1 LHIDLGGSLSKWA
14 AQRFEM
20 EESIMQ
26 IAPASSLSEQLLKTP
41 PKKGMGKLERI
52 RVLQD
57 WAFILPQLVIFVLLT
72 IVPFFVAI
80 PILFTDMAQFNDPQ
94 INAVGLHN
102 FMALFTDPSV
112 QADYLPAL
120 RRTVIFV
127 LFNYTT
133 VYIFGLSLALLMYE
147 VGFRGGFFT
156 IVYLPLMVSGLA
168 VGYMAVMLFAKETG
182 TANLLFLKIGLL
194 KTPVNIYSAGGT
206 AFILPLLVG
215 WRYAGYNM
223 AIFLSGLL
231 AIPTET
237 IEASVVDGA
246 SYWQRLIRVYFPQ
259 MWPSFILA
267 TTMCL
272 IGSFAVFDEL
282 VAMGAL
288 YVNPEA
294 KLLSILFFTYGFQ
307 IDRLAMGM
315 TLALETFLP
324 LVLLGVGLQ
333 RLQRRVQY

>member
-1 LHIDLGGSLSKWA
+1 MGV
-14 AQRFEM
+14 
-20 EESIMQ
+20 
-26 IAPASSLSEQLLKTP
+26 APATSLEEQLLKEA
-41 PKKGMGKLERI
+41 KKQKTSGLQRRRILE
-52 RVLQD
+52 D
-57 WAFILPQLVIFVLLT
+57 WAFILPQLTLFLLLT

-94 INAVGLHN
+94 INPVGLRN
-102 FMALFTDPSV
+102 FLALFNDRSV
-112 QADYLPAL
+112 QVDYFPAL
-120 RRTVIFV
+120 RRTIIFV
-127 LFNYTT
+127 LLNYTT

-156 IVYLPLMVSGLA
+156 VIYLPLMVSGLA

-182 TANLLFLKIGLL
+182 TANLLLMETGLI
-194 KTPVNIYSAGGT
+194 KTPVNIYSVSGT
-206 AFILPLLVG
+206 AFILPLMVG

-231 AIPTET
+231 AIPKET
-237 IEASVVDGA
+237 IEASIVDGA
-246 SYWQRLIRVYFPQ
+246 SYWQRLWKVYFPQ

-307 IDRLAMGM
+307 IERLAMGM
-315 TLALETFLP
+315 TLAVETFLP
-324 LVLLGVGLQ
+324 LVFLGIALQ

>member
-1 LHIDLGGSLSKWA
+1 
-14 AQRFEM
+14 
-20 EESIMQ
+20 
-26 IAPASSLSEQLLKTP
+26 
-41 PKKGMGKLERI
+41 
-52 RVLQD
+52 
-57 WAFILPQLVIFVLLT
+57 
-72 IVPFFVAI
+72 
-80 PILFTDMAQFNDPQ
+80 MAQFNDPQ
-94 INAVGLHN
+94 INPVGLRN
-102 FMALFTDPSV
+102 FLAIFNDRSV
-112 QADYLPAL
+112 QVDYFPAL
-120 RRTVIFV
+120 RRTIIFV
-127 LFNYTT
+127 LLNYTT

-156 IVYLPLMVSGLA
+156 VIYLPLMVSGLA

-182 TANLLFLKIGLL
+182 TANLLLMETGLI
-194 KTPVNIYSAGGT
+194 KTPINIYSATGT
-206 AFILPLLVG
+206 AFILPLMVG

-231 AIPTET
+231 AFPKET
-237 IEASVVDGA
+237 IEAAVVDGA
-246 SYWQRLIRVYFPQ
+246 SYWQRLWKVYFPQ

-307 IDRLAMGM
+307 IERLAMGM
-315 TLALETFLP
+315 TLAVETFLP
-324 LVLLGVGLQ
+324 LVFLGIALQ
-333 RLQRRVQY
+333 RLQRRMQY

>member
-1 LHIDLGGSLSKWA
+1 
-14 AQRFEM
+14 M
-20 EESIMQ
+20 
-26 IAPASSLSEQLLKTP
+26 T
-41 PKKGMGKLERI
+41 ERKPLTRTQKRTI
-52 RVLQD
+52 LTQY
-57 WAFILPQLVIFVLLT
+57 AFILPQLLLFVTLT

-80 PILFTDMAQFNDPQ
+80 PILFTDMSQFNDPQ
-94 INAVGLHN
+94 VNPVGLRN

-112 QADYLPAL
+112 QRDYLPAL
-120 RRTVIFV
+120 RRTIVFV
-127 LFNYTT
+127 VLNYST
-133 VYIFGLSLALLMYE
+133 VYIFGLTLALLMYE

-156 IVYLPLMVSGLA
+156 VVYLPLMISGLA

-182 TANLLFLKIGLL
+182 TANLLLLELGLIR
-194 KTPVNIYSAGGT
+194 KAFDIYSPEGT

-231 AIPTET
+231 ALPNET

-246 SYWQRLIRVYFPQ
+246 NYWQRLWRVYVPQ
-259 MWPSFILA
+259 MIPSFIMA

-307 IDRLAMGM
+307 VERLAMGM
-315 TLALETFLP
+315 TLAVETFLP
-324 LVLLGVGLQ
+324 LVILGVALQ
-333 RLQRRVQY
+333 RLQRRLQY

>member
-1 LHIDLGGSLSKWA
+1 MGV
-14 AQRFEM
+14 
-20 EESIMQ
+20 
-26 IAPASSLSEQLLKTP
+26 APVTSYEEQLLKEA
-41 PKKGMGKLERI
+41 KKQGAGKLQRRRMLE
-52 RVLQD
+52 D
-57 WAFILPQLVIFVLLT
+57 WAFISPQLILFVLLT

-80 PILFTDMAQFNDPQ
+80 PILFTDMSQFNDPQ
-94 INAVGLHN
+94 INPVGLRN
-102 FMALFTDPSV
+102 FLAIFNDRSV
-112 QADYLPAL
+112 QADYFPAL
-120 RRTVIFV
+120 RRTIIFV
-127 LFNYTT
+127 LLNYTT

-156 IVYLPLMVSGLA
+156 VIYLPLMVSGLA
-168 VGYMAVMLFAKETG
+168 VGYMAVMLFSKETG
-182 TANLLFLKIGLL
+182 TANLLLEETGLL
-194 KTPVNIYSAGGT
+194 KTPINIYSATGT
-206 AFILPLLVG
+206 AFVLPLMVG

-231 AIPTET
+231 GIPKET
-237 IEASVVDGA
+237 IEASIVDGA
-246 SYWQRLIRVYFPQ
+246 SYWQRLWKVYFPQ

-307 IDRLAMGM
+307 IERLAMGM
-315 TLALETFLP
+315 TLAVETFLP
-324 LVLLGVGLQ
+324 LVFLGIALQ

>member
-1 LHIDLGGSLSKWA
+1 
-14 AQRFEM
+14 
-20 EESIMQ
+20 MQ
-26 IAPASSLSEQLLKTP
+26 VAPAKSLGDEISRRP
-41 PKKGMGKLERI
+41 AKKKLSKLERTRI
-52 RVLQD
+52 LGD
-57 WAFILPQLVIFVLLT
+57 WAFILPQLAIFVLLT
-72 IVPFFVAI
+72 VVPFFVAI
-80 PILFTDMAQFNDPQ
+80 PILFTDMSQFNDPQ
-94 INAVGLHN
+94 INPVGFRN
-102 FMALFTDPSV
+102 FTALFTDPSV

-127 LFNYTT
+127 VLNYTT
-133 VYIFGLSLALLMYE
+133 VYIFGLTLALLMYE

-156 IVYLPLMVSGLA
+156 VVYLPLMVSGLA
-168 VGYMAVMLFAKETG
+168 VGYIAVMLFAKETG
-182 TANLLFLKIGLL
+182 TANLLLMEPGLL
-194 KTPVNIYSAGGT
+194 KTPLNIYSAEGT

-231 AIPTET
+231 GIPKET
-237 IEASVVDGA
+237 IEASIVDGA
-246 SYWQRLIRVYFPQ
+246 SYWQRLWQVYFPQ

-307 IDRLAMGM
+307 VERLAMGM
-315 TLALETFLP
+315 TLAVETFLP
-324 LVLLGVGLQ
+324 LVILGVALQ
-333 RLQRRVQY
+333 RLQRRLQYQ

>member
-1 LHIDLGGSLSKWA
+1 MGV
-14 AQRFEM
+14 
-20 EESIMQ
+20 
-26 IAPASSLSEQLLKTP
+26 APATSLEQQIRERANKKKTS
-41 PKKGMGKLERI
+41 KLERKRI
-52 RVLQD
+52 LED
-57 WAFILPQLVIFVLLT
+57 WMFISPQLIIFVLLT

-94 INAVGLHN
+94 VNPVGLRN
-102 FMALFTDPSV
+102 FTAVFTDRSV
-112 QADYLPAL
+112 QVDYLPAL
-120 RRTVIFV
+120 QRTVIFV
-127 LFNYTT
+127 ILNYTT
-133 VYIFGLSLALLMYE
+133 VFIFGLGLALLMYE

-156 IVYLPLMVSGLA
+156 VIYLPLMVSGLA
-168 VGYMAVMLFAKETG
+168 VGYMAVMLFSKETG
-182 TANLLFLKIGLL
+182 TANLLLQEVGLI
-194 KTPVNIYSAGGT
+194 KTPINIYSAEGT
-206 AFILPLLVG
+206 AFILPLMVG

-231 AIPTET
+231 AIPKET
-237 IEASVVDGA
+237 IEAAIVDGA
-246 SYWQRLIRVYFPQ
+246 SYWQRLWRVYFPQ
-259 MWPSFILA
+259 MLPSFILA

-307 IDRLAMGM
+307 IERLAMGM
-315 TLALETFLP
+315 TLAVETFLP
-324 LVLLGVGLQ
+324 LVLLGVALQ

>member
-1 LHIDLGGSLSKWA
+1 MEGTVETLSDEV
-14 AQRFEM
+14 F
-20 EESIMQ
+20 
-26 IAPASSLSEQLLKTP
+26 
-41 PKKGMGKLERI
+41 KGTRKEKLGKLERRRI
-52 RVLQD
+52 VED
-57 WAFILPQLVIFVLLT
+57 WAFILPQLVIFIFLT

-80 PILFTDMAQFNDPQ
+80 PILFTDMSQFNDPK
-94 INAVGLHN
+94 INPVGLRN
-102 FMALFTDPSV
+102 FTALFTDPSV
-112 QADYLPAL
+112 QRDYLPAF
-120 RRTVIFV
+120 RRTIVFV
-127 LFNYTT
+127 VLNYTT

-156 IVYLPLMVSGLA
+156 VVYLPLMVSGLA
-168 VGYMAVMLFAKETG
+168 VGYMAVMLFSRETG
-182 TANLLFLKIGLL
+182 TANLLLLELGLIKEPFDL
-194 KTPVNIYSAGGT
+194 YSAEGT

-231 AIPTET
+231 AIPEET
-237 IEASVVDGA
+237 IEASIVDGTN
-246 SYWQRLIRVYFPQ
+246 YWQRLTRVYFPQ

-307 IDRLAMGM
+307 VERLAMGM
-315 TLALETFLP
+315 TLAVMSFLP
-324 LVLLGVGLQ
+324 LVFIGIALQ
-333 RLQRRVQY
+333 RLQRRLQY

>member
-1 LHIDLGGSLSKWA
+1 MGV
-14 AQRFEM
+14 
-20 EESIMQ
+20 
-26 IAPASSLSEQLLKTP
+26 APATSFEEQLLKEA
-41 PKKGMGKLERI
+41 KKQKTSKLQRRRMLE
-52 RVLQD
+52 D
-57 WAFILPQLVIFVLLT
+57 WAFILPQLTLFVLLT

-94 INAVGLHN
+94 INPVGLRN
-102 FMALFTDPSV
+102 FLAIFNDRSV
-112 QADYLPAL
+112 QVDYFPAL
-120 RRTVIFV
+120 RRTIVFV
-127 LFNYTT
+127 LLNYTT

-156 IVYLPLMVSGLA
+156 VIYLPLMVSGLA

-182 TANLLFLKIGLL
+182 TANLLLMETGLL
-194 KTPVNIYSAGGT
+194 KTPVNIYSATGT
-206 AFILPLLVG
+206 AFILPLMVG

-231 AIPTET
+231 GIPKET
-237 IEASVVDGA
+237 IEAAIVDGA
-246 SYWQRLIRVYFPQ
+246 SYWQRLWKVYFPQ

-307 IDRLAMGM
+307 IERLAMGM
-315 TLALETFLP
+315 TLAVETFLP
-324 LVLLGVGLQ
+324 LVFLGIALQ

>member
-1 LHIDLGGSLSKWA
+1 
-14 AQRFEM
+14 
-20 EESIMQ
+20 MQ
-26 IAPASSLSEQLLKTP
+26 AAPAQSLDAMLLKGP
-41 PKKGMGKLERI
+41 PKRKLGELERRRI
-52 RVLQD
+52 LGD
-57 WAFILPQLVIFVLLT
+57 WAFILPQLVIV
-72 IVPFFVAI
+72 VAI
-80 PILFTDMAQFNDPQ
+80 PILFTDKSQFNDPQ
-94 INAVGLHN
+94 INPVGLRN
-102 FMALFTDPSV
+102 FLALINNRGV
-112 QADYLPAL
+112 LVDYLPAL
-120 RRTVIFV
+120 RRTLVFV
-127 LFNYTT
+127 ALNYTT

-156 IVYLPLMVSGLA
+156 VVYLPLMVSGFA
-168 VGYMAVMLFAKETG
+168 VGYMAVMLFSRETG
-182 TANLLFLKIGLL
+182 TANLLLIELGLI
-194 KTPVNIYSAGGT
+194 KKGIDIYSPEGT

-231 AIPTET
+231 AIPQET
-237 IEASVVDGA
+237 IESSIVDGA
-246 SYWQRLIRVYFPQ
+246 TYLQRLFRIYFPQ

-294 KLLSILFFTYGFQ
+294 KFLSILFFTYGFQ
-307 IDRLAMGM
+307 VERLAMGM
-315 TLALETFLP
+315 TLAVETFLP
-324 LVLLGVGLQ
+324 LVFIGIALQ

>member
-1 LHIDLGGSLSKWA
+1 
-14 AQRFEM
+14 
-20 EESIMQ
+20 MQ
-26 IAPASSLSEQLLKTP
+26 AAPAGTLDDQILRRPEKRKL
-41 PKKGMGKLERI
+41 GKLERRRI
-52 RVLQD
+52 AED
-57 WAFILPQLVIFVLLT
+57 WAFMLPQLVIFIFLT

-80 PILFTDMAQFNDPQ
+80 PILFTDMSQFNDPQ
-94 INAVGLHN
+94 INPVGLRN
-102 FMALFTDPSV
+102 FTALFTDPSV
-112 QADYLPAL
+112 QRDYLPAL
-120 RRTVIFV
+120 RRTIIFV
-127 LFNYTT
+127 VLNYTT
-133 VYIFGLSLALLMYE
+133 VYIFGLSLAILMYE

-156 IVYLPLMVSGLA
+156 VVYLPLMVSGLA
-168 VGYMAVMLFAKETG
+168 VGYMAVMLFSRETG
-182 TANLLFLKIGLL
+182 TANLLLLELGLI
-194 KTPVNIYSAGGT
+194 KVPIDIFSAEGT

-231 AIPTET
+231 SIPEET
-237 IEASVVDGA
+237 IEASIVDGA
-246 SYWQRLIRVYFPQ
+246 SYWQRLTRIYFPQ

-307 IDRLAMGM
+307 VERLAMGM
-315 TLALETFLP
+315 TLAVMTFLP
-324 LVLLGVGLQ
+324 LVFVGIALQ
-333 RLQRRVQY
+333 RLQRRLQY

>member
-1 LHIDLGGSLSKWA
+1 MEARVDTLSDELFKG
-14 AQRFEM
+14 
-20 EESIMQ
+20 
-26 IAPASSLSEQLLKTP
+26 T
-41 PKKGMGKLERI
+41 KKKKLGKLERRRI
-52 RVLQD
+52 AED
-57 WAFILPQLVIFVLLT
+57 WAFILPQLVIFIFLT

-80 PILFTDMAQFNDPQ
+80 PILFTDMAQFNDPK
-94 INAVGLHN
+94 INPVGLRN
-102 FMALFTDPSV
+102 FTALFTDPSV
-112 QADYLPAL
+112 QRDYLPAL
-120 RRTVIFV
+120 RRTIVFV
-127 LFNYTT
+127 VLNYTT

-168 VGYMAVMLFAKETG
+168 VGYMAVMLFSRETG
-182 TANLLFLKIGLL
+182 TANLLLLELGLL
-194 KTPVNIYSAGGT
+194 KEPFDLYSAEGT
-206 AFILPLLVG
+206 AFVLPLLVG

-231 AIPTET
+231 AIPEET
-237 IEASVVDGA
+237 IEAAIVDGT
-246 SYWQRLIRVYFPQ
+246 SYWQRLTRVYFPQ

-307 IDRLAMGM
+307 VERLAMGM
-315 TLALETFLP
+315 TLAVMTFLP
-324 LVLLGVGLQ
+324 LVFVGIALQ
-333 RLQRRVQY
+333 RLQRRLQY

>member
-1 LHIDLGGSLSKWA
+1 MQAATADTLSDELAKGSEKKRLS
-14 AQRFEM
+14 R
-20 EESIMQ
+20 
-26 IAPASSLSEQLLKTP
+26 
-41 PKKGMGKLERI
+41 LERRRI
-52 RVLQD
+52 AED
-57 WAFILPQLVIFVLLT
+57 WAFILPQLIVFIFLT

-80 PILFTDMAQFNDPQ
+80 PILFTDMAQFNDPR
-94 INAVGLHN
+94 INPVGLRN
-102 FMALFTDPSV
+102 FTALFTDPSV
-112 QADYLPAL
+112 QRDYLPAL
-120 RRTVIFV
+120 RRTIIFV
-127 LFNYTT
+127 VLNYTT

-156 IVYLPLMVSGLA
+156 VVYLPLMVSGLA
-168 VGYMAVMLFAKETG
+168 VGYMAVMLFSRETG
-182 TANLLFLKIGLL
+182 TANLLLLELGLIKEPFDL
-194 KTPVNIYSAGGT
+194 YSAEGT

-231 AIPTET
+231 AIPQET
-237 IEASVVDGA
+237 IEAAIVDGTN
-246 SYWQRLIRVYFPQ
+246 YWQRLTRVYFPQ

-307 IDRLAMGM
+307 VERLAMGM
-315 TLALETFLP
+315 TLAVMTFLP
-324 LVLLGVGLQ
+324 LVFVGIALQ
-333 RLQRRVQY
+333 RLQRRLQY